1 MQMDAPGGQ
10 IRGNYVS
17 YSHLLVI
24 LWAIS
29 FSSYNNLPPPSPK
42 KDAFYE
48 MHESAILPRDS
59 ANALDGALFAIQIHN
74 SSKPF
79 YVDGDHGNF
88 LNCSGRNESFE
99 TESAFTWQLKLAC
112 LRYSTLI
119 SKAF

>member
-1 MQMDAPGGQ
+1 MQMDAPRGQ

-17 YSHLLVI
+17 YSHFLVI

-59 ANALDGALFAIQIHN
+59 ANALDGALFAMQTSN
-74 SSKPF
+74 SSF
-79 YVDGDHGNF
+79 YSNRYNGNF
-88 LNCSGRNESFE
+88 LHCSGRNESFE
-99 TESAFTWQLKLAC
+99 TESAFHLTIRAGMLEK
-112 LRYSTLI
+112 
-119 SKAF
+119 

>member
-1 MQMDAPGGQ
+1 MQRDAPRGQ

-29 FSSYNNLPPPSPK
+29 FSSYSNLPPSPK

-59 ANALDGALFAIQIHN
+59 ANALDGALFAVKIHN

-79 YVDGDHGNF
+79 HVDGDHGNF

-99 TESAFTWQLKLAC
+99 TESAFHLAIQVGM
-112 LRYSTLI
+112 LE
-119 SKAF
+119 K

>member
-1 MQMDAPGGQ
+1 MQMDAPRGQ

-17 YSHLLVI
+17 YSHFLVI

-59 ANALDGALFAIQIHN
+59 ANALDEVLFATQTYN

-79 YVDGDHGNF
+79 YVHGDHGNF
-88 LNCSGRNESFE
+88 FNYSGSGRNESFE
-99 TESAFTWQLKLAC
+99 TESAFHLTIRAGMLEK
-112 LRYSTLI
+112 
-119 SKAF
+119 

>member
-1 MQMDAPGGQ
+1 MQRDAPRGQ

-29 FSSYNNLPPPSPK
+29 FSSYNNLPK
-42 KDAFYE
+42 RMLFYE

-59 ANALDGALFAIQIHN
+59 SNALDGALFAIQICN

-88 LNCSGRNESFE
+88 LNFSGRNESFE
-99 TESAFTWQLKLAC
+99 TESAFQLAIKVGMLE
-112 LRYSTLI
+112 
-119 SKAF
+119 K